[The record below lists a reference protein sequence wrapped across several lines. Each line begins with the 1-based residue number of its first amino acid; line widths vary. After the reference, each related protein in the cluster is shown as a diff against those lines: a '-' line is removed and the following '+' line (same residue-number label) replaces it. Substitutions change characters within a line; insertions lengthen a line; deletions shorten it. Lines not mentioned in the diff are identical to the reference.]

1 VKNKQNTMI
10 TPKSIG
16 LKLTAARKSK
26 NFLQATLAQELAVSA
41 QAVGKWERG
50 ESLPDIIQ
58 LNRIADLLGLD
69 LNYFSEKD
77 VAMIAAVEPKADL
90 AEVTTYIKESDKKKR
105 HNWNMSDSNWINVD
119 FSGIKNIQENFHSA
133 HVKKCQ
139 FNGADL
145 SNVHMKSNNFDQCD
159 FLNAKLVN
167 MSIQKTNIAHCSLKG
182 VNLKE
187 TEFLKSFISSS
198 DFAKTDLSKVL
209 FEHSGL
215 EKLNLG
221 LALLSRT
228 AFVNT
233 RLSNVQFSGSLD
245 RCSFEKCAFYKVTFH
260 KAKLTQTFFKYN
272 DLKRVTF
279 IDCEA
284 DHLTY
289 ELLKHGKAD
298 LTGIKLV

>member
-1 VKNKQNTMI
+1 MI

-90 AEVTTYIKESDKKKR
+90 AEVTTDIKESDKKKR